1 MTPNKP
7 TSKSPAKAAGA
18 PASTTTHKDTE
29 KAAARKTG
37 GKKVS
42 KKVSKKGGT
51 AKRASPANKAATHR
65 QASAHAE
72 PVNREVQQEQSTRE
86 PYTSNSS
93 GKYALAA
100 GMLALV
106 LSVYAVYETTLSSR
120 VNSVQLAGMEDR
132 LNTLASG
139 QQGLRQGVDS
149 QKTRSEETISRI
161 DKQLGEMESTVVTL
175 ELMAQASVDDIKANL
190 GESVARWKLDEVHSL
205 LTRVSRTY
213 QLTGEQAQ
221 AIAGLKL
228 AQSSLATIDN
238 PRLAAVSTAL
248 AEDILR
254 VKADRIVDIVSIN
267 DRLVSIISLIPDL
280 VLAEDV
286 RTVEAEPQPAAEGS
300 AETEDAGILAAGKT
314 LFGDIGSLVKHK
326 SLDAPLQPSLDEYA
340 RFVVYESLRLQVHAA
355 MVASLRRD
363 DVIYQSQLA
372 LANGTLKQYFD
383 AEQVIT
389 QTIRD
394 QLQVLQSYDLSLDV
408 QGVLGALD
416 ALNRVMVMEN

>member
-1 MTPNKP
+1 MTPKKL
-7 TSKSPAKAAGA
+7 TSKSPAKAAEA
-18 PASTTTHKDTE
+18 PASTTAHKAAE
-29 KAAARKTG
+29 KASTRKSG
-37 GKKVS
+37 AKKVS
-42 KKVSKKGGT
+42 KKVSKKGGA
-51 AKRASPANKAATHR
+51 AKRASPANKGATHR
-65 QASAHAE
+65 NDSALAE
-72 PVNREVQQEQSTRE
+72 PVSRDAQQGQGTRE
-86 PYTSNSS
+86 SYTSSIS

-106 LSVYAVYETTLSSR
+106 LSVYAVYVTTLNSR
-120 VNSVQLAGMEDR
+120 ISSVQLAGMEDR
-132 LNTLASG
+132 LNSLASG

-149 QKTRSEETISRI
+149 QKARSGEDMSRI
-161 DKQLGEMESTVVTL
+161 DQQLGEMESTVVTL
-175 ELMAQASVDDIKANL
+175 EIMAQASVDDIKANL
-190 GESVARWKLDEVHSL
+190 GESVARWKLDEIHSL

-221 AIAGLKL
+221 ALAGLKL

-254 VKADRIVDIVSIN
+254 VKSDRIVDIVSIN

-286 RTVEAEPQPAAEGS
+286 RAVEVEETLADEGTVDK
-300 AETEDAGILAAGKT
+300 EDAGILAAGKT

-326 SLDAPLQPSLDEYA
+326 DLDAPLQPSLDKYA

-355 MVASLRRD
+355 MVALLRRD
-363 DVIYQSQLA
+363 NASYQSQLA
-372 LANGTLKQYFD
+372 LANETLNQYFD
-383 AEQVIT
+383 TEQVIT
-389 QTIRD
+389 QTIRG
-394 QLQVLQSYDLSLDV
+394 QLQALQSYDLSLNV

-416 ALNRVMVMEN
+416 ALNRVMVVEN

>member
-1 MTPNKP
+1 M
-7 TSKSPAKAAGA
+7 
-18 PASTTTHKDTE
+18 
-29 KAAARKTG
+29 
-37 GKKVS
+37 
-42 KKVSKKGGT
+42 
-51 AKRASPANKAATHR
+51 
-65 QASAHAE
+65 
-72 PVNREVQQEQSTRE
+72 
-86 PYTSNSS
+86 
-93 GKYALAA
+93 
-100 GMLALV
+100 
-106 LSVYAVYETTLSSR
+106 
-120 VNSVQLAGMEDR
+120 
-132 LNTLASG
+132 
-139 QQGLRQGVDS
+139 
-149 QKTRSEETISRI
+149 
-161 DKQLGEMESTVVTL
+161 
-175 ELMAQASVDDIKANL
+175 
-190 GESVARWKLDEVHSL
+190 
-205 LTRVSRTY
+205 
-213 QLTGEQAQ
+213 
-221 AIAGLKL
+221 
-228 AQSSLATIDN
+228 
-238 PRLAAVSTAL
+238 STAL

-286 RTVEAEPQPAAEGS
+286 RADEAEAQPADEGS

-314 LFGDIGSLVKHK
+314 LFDDIGSLVKHK

-383 AEQVIT
+383 TEQVIT

>member
-1 MTPNKP
+1 VTPKKP
-7 TSKSPAKAAGA
+7 TSKSPAKAAEA
-18 PASTTTHKDTE
+18 PAPTATQKATE
-29 KAAARKTG
+29 KASVRKTG

-42 KKVSKKGGT
+42 KKVSKKGGA
-51 AKRASPANKAATHR
+51 AKRASPAKETATRH
-65 QASAHAE
+65 QNSSHTE
-72 PVNREVQQEQSTRE
+72 PVNRDVQQEQSTRE
-86 PYTSNSS
+86 PYTSNSG

-106 LSVYAVYETTLSSR
+106 LSVYAVYEATLSSR
-120 VNSVQLAGMEDR
+120 INSVQIAGMEDR
-132 LNTLASG
+132 LNALASG

-149 QKTRSEETISRI
+149 QKIRSEENTSRI
-161 DKQLGEMESTVVTL
+161 DKQLGEMESSVATL
-175 ELMAQASVDDIKANL
+175 ELAALTSIDDIKANL

-213 QLTGEQAQ
+213 QLTGEQSQ
-221 AIAGLKL
+221 AISGLEL
-228 AQSSLATIDN
+228 AKSSLATIDN

-254 VKADRIVDIVSIN
+254 VKADRIVDVVSIN

-280 VLAEDV
+280 VLVEDIHA
-286 RTVEAEPQPAAEGS
+286 VESELQPGNEDS
-300 AETEDAGILAAGKT
+300 AETEGAGILAAGKT

-326 SLDAPLQPSLDEYA
+326 DLDAPLQPSLDEYS

-363 DVIYQSQLA
+363 NASYQSQLA
-372 LANGTLKQYFD
+372 LANGTLNQYFD

-394 QLQVLQSYDLSLDV
+394 QLQVLQSYDLSLNV
-408 QGVLGALD
+408 QAILGALD